1 MEKRPAGRV
10 LLVLALAFG
19 YAYRLRYLLLRIPP
33 LAADS

>member
-1 MEKRPAGRV
+1 MEKRPWGRGLIAPSFV
-10 LLVLALAFG
+10 FR

>member
-1 MEKRPAGRV
+1 MEKRPFWRG
-10 LLVLALAFG
+10 LLAQAFG